1 MNNHWFNLRGSIISP
16 NPVFP
21 SKHERLRGYSFG
33 SRRFLPGLVTRYKGE
48 KRRIAWTRP
57 RQTTLG
63 SGERGQKSWKSV
75 RIFIA
80 LTHYGV
86 TDHGVAREL
95 QVSQPMNEPRCKDAI
110 GSQRIERAPQ
120 TLRSLSLCRH
130 FFFSFS
136 FFLFSPLPFHSNA
149 VNDKL
154 RRSPTSYSRPIS
166 HERCSSRTLDRGRI
180 RSWIRFFEIC
190 VDEIAL
196 GIDYNWWKRGRND
209 RIDN

>member
-1 MNNHWFNLRGSIISP
+1 MDPADFFRVSLRDIKGRNGELRG
-16 NPVFP
+16 
-21 SKHERLRGYSFG
+21 HDLG
-33 SRRFLPGLVTRYKGE
+33 
-48 KRRIAWTRP
+48 
-57 RQTTLG
+57 RQLSARVREDRKVG
-63 SGERGQKSWKSV
+63 RKSV

-166 HERCSSRTLDRGRI
+166 YERCSSRTLDRGRI
-180 RSWIRFFEIC
+180 RSWIRFFEIFR
-190 VDEIAL
+190 
-196 GIDYNWWKRGRND
+196 KRR
-209 RIDN
+209 